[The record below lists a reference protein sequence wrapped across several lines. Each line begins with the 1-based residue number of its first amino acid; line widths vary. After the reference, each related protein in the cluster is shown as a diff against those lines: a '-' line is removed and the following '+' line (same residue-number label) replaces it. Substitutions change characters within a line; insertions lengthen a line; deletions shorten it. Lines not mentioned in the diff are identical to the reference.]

1 LKFRSF
7 TESNEYCRHLLYHLW
22 NLNEYL
28 KTFLIFD
35 FFLLASQQWQVV
47 RMRPKPTQ
55 RDTFSSWISIQKWN
69 TCVINTSGGT
79 QPLNHR
85 LNMLLNISIKIL
97 TYFLTLQESFGSD
110 LCQHRL
116 SFSNRLCRQNFV
128 DYFYCNSFNTSH
140 SSWNWSNLNF
150 LPVLWSYASFWSKPK
165 HTKDINT
172 LLCSVTQISITIVLI
187 C

>member
-1 LKFRSF
+1 MKFRSF

-55 RDTFSSWISIQKWN
+55 RNTFSSWISIQKWN

-79 QPLNHR
+79 QPLNHQ
-85 LNMLLNISIKIL
+85 LNILLNISIKIL

-116 SFSNRLCRQNFV
+116 SSFLIHTLDSLLFSIKCTFVYMCPRLFLLLQIMTLIDYCYRLNWVLQNS
-128 DYFYCNSFNTSH
+128 C
-140 SSWNWSNLNF
+140 LG
-150 LPVLWSYASFWSKPK
+150 
-165 HTKDINT
+165 
-172 LLCSVTQISITIVLI
+172 VLI
-187 C
+187 FSTLECDFL